1 MEETEATTA
10 ATATPPYC
18 SSLRIA
24 AAARGRRGDTDRCMG
39 GRKEATAAA
48 AAAASE
54 GLEHVLFG
62 DGGKKPAR

>member
-1 MEETEATTA
+1 
-10 ATATPPYC
+10 
-18 SSLRIA
+18 
-24 AAARGRRGDTDRCMG
+24 MG
-39 GRKEATAAA
+39 GRKEATAAAAA